1 MFVGEVHLE
10 QQDLRSQS
18 LPTLATRLAAQIGQ
32 LVRNEI
38 ALARAETG
46 AKLKSAAFA
55 GIFFAVAAVIAVFAL
70 FALVVTAIAA
80 LALVLPFWAASLIV
94 TAILLIL
101 AGIFALVGR
110 ARVSKALP
118 PVPKRTIASLKEDV
132 QWVKTRVGS
141 TGR

>member
-1 MFVGEVHLE
+1 ME

-18 LPTLATRLAAQIGQ
+18 VPTLVARLTAQIGQ

-38 ALARAETG
+38 ALAQAEIG
-46 AKLKSAAFA
+46 AKLKNAAFA

-80 LALVLPFWAASLIV
+80 LALVLPFWLAALIV
-94 TAILLIL
+94 TVVLLLL
-101 AGIFALVGR
+101 AVIFALVGR